1 MPSDIAWDRYG
12 QVPLGWSRVQAVRDF
27 VDDHVQF
34 GCVHSRPAR
43 TAVETLNDGLVVCRD
58 HTHLAIA
65 LSRALNIPD
74 RYCTGYVSDIAQPPP
89 NAPMDF
95 AAWMEGSLGGQ
106 WRVFDP
112 RTDGIR
118 FGRVLIARGRAAA
131 DVPLTHSFG
140 KQELKGFDVWI
151 DKLGDALDA
160 PTPPSPFS

>member
-1 MPSDIAWDRYG
+1 MPRAS
-12 QVPLGWSRVQAVRDF
+12 LGW
-27 VDDHVQF
+27 
-34 GCVHSRPAR
+34 
-43 TAVETLNDGLVVCRD
+43 LGLVAFALP
-58 HTHLAIA
+58 LACGGA
-65 LSRALNIPD
+65 GRERPSTGDVDAGSRENVD
-74 RYCTGYVSDIAQPPP
+74 SGTG
-89 NAPMDF
+89 
-95 AAWMEGSLGGQ
+95 GTG
-106 WRVFDP
+106 FDP